1 MNRDYTIFLKDILE
15 SMKLVEE
22 YVDGLDFEEFK
33 KDQKTVDAVVR
44 NIEIIGEATKRIP
57 QNVKD
62 DFSQIPWKEMAKM
75 RDKMIHGYF
84 TIVHEILWVT
94 ANHDIP
100 ETKPLIKE
108 MLEELE

>member
-1 MNRDYTIFLKDILE
+1 MKREYKIFLKDILE
-15 SMKLVEE
+15 SMKLIEE

-44 NIEIIGEATKRIP
+44 NLEIIGEATKRIP

-62 DFSQIPWKEMAKM
+62 NFSNIPWKEMTKM

-84 TIVHEILWVT
+84 TIVHEILWET
-94 ANHDIP
+94 AIHDIP
-100 ETKPLIKE
+100 ETKPLIKQ
-108 MLEELE
+108 MLKELD